1 MRGKSHLNLSKR
13 PLLPKDIQT
22 DKQFLGQL
30 KIDQKGFSKHRENH
44 QTLLTYLET
53 FGRWVPLL
61 LWERRII
68 RINQK
73 KISFYK
79 PTTTL
84 HLTAVRDNCDPQMLI
99 QNSPLWKREGNLSL
113 VNVPVVFAK
122 VNSTLFFVPNVGN
135 GI

>member
-13 PLLPKDIQT
+13 PYLPKDIQT

-30 KIDQKGFSKHRENH
+30 KINQKGFSKHRENH

-73 KISFYK
+73 KFHFISRRPHCIF
-79 PTTTL
+79 L
-84 HLTAVRDNCDPQMLI
+84 RCRDNCDPQMLI
-99 QNSPLWKREGNLSL
+99 QNPPLWKREGNLSL